1 MSETSTSGRQQ
12 LQQPTEETIHR
23 HEETIANLLLEK
35 REPIAIVGIGLR
47 FPGGSETP
55 EEFAGFLREGRSG
68 IRPIPED
75 RWDVAAFSADEG
87 ADDGAA
93 KGKIR
98 TVGGGFLD
106 QIDEFDA
113 AFFNISPKEAQ
124 YTDPQQRLLLETSWE
139 ALEHATI
146 DPTTLRGGN
155 GGVYVGAS
163 SVDYAFELDQLSSE
177 ELDGHLASG
186 ITFFPMSG
194 RLSYFLGW
202 RGPCMT
208 IDTACA
214 SSLTALHH
222 AVVGLRRRECDIAL
236 CAGVNAMHHPTT
248 SVIFSHANML
258 APDAQC
264 KTFDEAADGYVRA
277 EGCGALV
284 LKRLSDATR
293 DADTIIGLI
302 RGSAVGQDG
311 ASAGF
316 SVPNGNA
323 QERVIRAA
331 LTDAALEPADIQY
344 VEAHGTGT
352 PLGDPIEMGAI
363 GAVFAQSHTKDAPLV
378 VGSVKTNLGHMEPVA
393 GIVGVVK
400 TVLQMRERVIY
411 PHLNFTTPSGR
422 IPWDSYPVTVPTQCQ
437 PWRAANLR
445 AVVNS
450 FGFGGTIAAT
460 VLEQAPATAARTP
473 LAPGGGGH
481 VFTLSAKNKRSLRHQ
496 IDRYQHYLAEH
507 PDVDLGEL
515 CHTSNVGRAHFSL
528 RIAGVVEGR
537 QQLLELLDQQA
548 ARTAED
554 ASGPH
559 EIRKVA
565 FLFSGQGSQYP
576 GMGSTLYQQ
585 FPVFR
590 QWVDECD
597 RLFAEH
603 LGRSVRDIAF
613 GQTEHPEELHQ
624 TLYTQPALFTVE
636 FALAQLWLSWGIR
649 PNAMIGHSIGEVV
662 AAAVAGLFSLADAV
676 TVVAA
681 RARLMQSVSAP
692 GGMAAVPAPVAE
704 VSPLLAGYP
713 DLAIAAIN
721 SPDQCVVSGGKDSL
735 VAVAGVLTERGL
747 TVKHLPV
754 SHAFHSPLMIEVF
767 DEFRNAIKDVQFR
780 APKLTLI
787 SNLTGRVAR
796 PAEISTPDYW
806 VRHIGEPVD
815 FQAGM
820 HALER
825 RGQHVFIEL
834 GPSSALTALAKRCVQ
849 VTDHRWWSSLSRAD
863 QDGGS
868 IRRALVALY
877 LAGLPVRWSGVHHG
891 RPSAR
896 ITLPSYGFDR
906 KRYWLPISGA
916 RVSGPAADAM
926 SQHPLLG
933 AEVSTPGQ
941 LAAGVRE
948 FRTHLSPSHP
958 AYLADHAV
966 SGQVVFPGTGY
977 IEVLLAL
984 QDEVYGETRRALVDV
999 RINEPLFLDDK
1010 QMTDIRT
1017 RLTQETDGSATV
1029 RILSRAQ
1036 AKGEVVER
1044 CHASATLGV
1053 ASSGADGPGEA
1064 ARELRVRAAAARE
1077 PQEIRLTEELY
1088 LDFAAVGMEYGTEF
1102 QRIRSTTKYADDFA
1116 VSDLRGQPA
1125 TGMEQLP
1132 PAVLDGALHTIA
1144 TLADDGNNY
1153 LPIRFGEIRLFKK
1166 PKSEHLNVLLR
1177 LGGAEAAK
1185 TAGVDLSA
1193 DLLVLEDERPVAE
1206 ILGLGLKRVADTGV
1220 PRRSFLHEPAWVRR
1234 SQLPPA
1240 LEQPR
1245 HVLVVHH
1252 ADDDLSALTQRA
1264 AECSVQLSYAAT
1276 AQQAASLLRNHIPTD
1291 VCWFW
1296 RAGDGPIT
1304 ESSLR
1309 AECEHNYRDLL
1320 ELLSQLDE
1328 VGFGRDQRLWLVT
1341 ERGQWLP
1348 GDVVDLPAR
1357 PAPATLWGFGHVL
1370 LNERPA
1376 YRVTMVDLPSDGGET
1391 ELVTEWRTQD
1401 AGEFQLAYRDGHRY
1415 ARRLLPWRPARY
1427 GADNHALTIRE
1438 YGRFTNIT
1446 PVQVEDLAPVD
1457 DQIQVR
1463 VHAAGLNFK
1472 DVLNALGMLK
1482 EHAENQGIEYQP
1494 QPLGFECAGTV
1505 IAAGP
1510 AAEFE
1515 IGAEVIVNHAGLM
1528 RRRVTVPSAAAV
1540 RKPSRLTLT
1549 DAAGQASAYVTA
1561 YYALHHLAKIKKGD
1575 RILIHAAAG
1584 GVGQAAVQLARLA
1597 GAEVF
1602 ATASPHK
1609 WPLLREQGVQHIM
1622 NSRTV
1627 EFADDIERETD
1638 GAGVDIIL
1646 NSLNKEHIPAGLRS
1660 LAEHGRFIELGKV
1673 GVWTPE
1679 QVRVSRPDV
1688 SYHNFD
1694 LSELPEDEVVRL
1706 NKEILTIVADRITA
1720 GELDPITTT
1729 VYSLDEVDEAFGVL
1743 SRGANVGKLVI
1754 SFVDQA
1760 APEPREIIVK
1770 PDRTY
1775 LITGG
1780 LGAFGLVTADKLVSL
1795 GARHLAL
1802 VSRHAVPAADVR
1814 QLHDRLSKLA
1824 DVRVYQGDIG
1834 NAADV
1839 RRITEEL
1846 AASPYPV
1853 AGVIHAAGGL
1863 ADAPVSSQTWASID
1877 RLFQAKVYGSWL
1889 LHEASGSFP
1898 ELEFFVAYSS
1908 AAAVVG
1914 GASQAN
1920 YAAANSFLDNL
1931 MHRRVRGGL
1940 PGLSI
1945 NWGAMSQVG
1954 MSARLSEQ
1962 HVKALEHEGVR
1973 FFSPARAMRAL
1984 FTLLGGATVQLTA
1997 GECDWD
2003 RFVAAKPVA
2012 NALYQELTRSDTE
2025 TVEAINL
2032 DALLALP
2039 KDERLVDIDYF
2050 IRAKVAEVLH
2060 IPDVDDLDSHTDFAQ
2075 RGLDSLV
2082 AVELK
2087 NALEA
2092 GFGTPLPASV
2102 AFDYPTAKQLA
2113 EFIDQQLASAAA
2125 A

>member
-1 MSETSTSGRQQ
+1 MSDTSISGRHK
-12 LQQPTEETIHR
+12 LQPAEETVQR
-23 HEETIANLLLEK
+23 HEETITDLLLEK
-35 REPIAIVGIGLR
+35 CEPIAIVGVGLR

-55 EEFAGFLREGRSG
+55 AEFADFLREGRSG
-68 IRPIPED
+68 IRPIPEG
-75 RWDVAAFSADEG
+75 RWDVTAFSAD
-87 ADDGAA
+87 DSST

-124 YTDPQQRLLLETSWE
+124 YIDPQQRLLLETSWE
-139 ALEHATI
+139 ALEHANI
-146 DPTTLRGGN
+146 DPTILRGGN

-163 SVDYAFELDQLSSE
+163 SIDYAFELDQLSSE
-177 ELDGHLASG
+177 ELDGHLAAG
-186 ITFFPMSG
+186 ITSFPMSG

-208 IDTACA
+208 VDTACA
-214 SSLTALHH
+214 SSLTALHQ

-236 CAGVNAMHHPTT
+236 CAGVNALHHPTT

-264 KTFDEAADGYVRA
+264 KTFDDAANGYVRA

-284 LKRLSDATR
+284 LKRLSDAAQ
-293 DADTIIGLI
+293 DGDTIVALVK
-302 RGSAVGQDG
+302 GSAVGQDG

-363 GAVFAQSHTKDAPLV
+363 GNVFAQSHTKSAPLV
-378 VGSVKTNLGHMEPVA
+378 VGSVKTNVGHMEPVA
-393 GIVGVVK
+393 GIVSVVK
-400 TVLQMRERVIY
+400 TVLQMGEGLIY

-437 PWRAANLR
+437 PWKAATLR

-450 FGFGGTIAAT
+450 FGFGGTIAVA
-460 VLEQAPATAARTP
+460 VLEQAPASAATTP
-473 LAPGGGGH
+473 PTSVGGGH

-496 IDRYQHYLAEH
+496 IDRYQRHLANH
-507 PDVDLGEL
+507 PDGDLGDL
-515 CHTSNVGRAHFSL
+515 CYTSNVGRAHFAL
-528 RIAGVVEGR
+528 RIAGVVDNR
-537 QQLLELLDQQA
+537 QQLIELLDRQVT
-548 ARTAED
+548 RMAED
-554 ASGPH
+554 ASEPE

-565 FLFSGQGSQYP
+565 FLFSGQGSQHP
-576 GMGSTLYQQ
+576 GMGSALYQQ

-597 RLFAEH
+597 RLFADH
-603 LGRSVRDIAF
+603 LDTSVRDIAF
-613 GQTEHPEELHQ
+613 GQAGHPEALNQ

-649 PNAMIGHSIGEVV
+649 PNVMIGHSIGEVV
-662 AAAVAGLFSLADAV
+662 AALVAGVFSLADAV
-676 TVVAA
+676 TLVAA
-681 RARLMQSVSAP
+681 RARLMQSVSTP
-692 GGMAAVPAPVAE
+692 GGMAAVPAQADE
-704 VSPLLAGYP
+704 VRPLLAGYP

-721 SPDQCVVSGGKDSL
+721 SPDQCVISGGRDSL
-735 VAVAGVLTERGL
+735 SAVVGVLTERGL
-747 TVKHLPV
+747 TVKQLPV

-796 PAEISTPDYW
+796 PAEISNPDYW
-806 VRHIGEPVD
+806 VRHIGEPVN
-815 FQAGM
+815 FEASM

-825 RGQHVFIEL
+825 RGQHVFIEI
-834 GPSSALTALAKRCVQ
+834 GPSTALTALAKRCVT
-849 VTDHRWWSSLSRAD
+849 VADHRWWGSLSRTD

-877 LAGLPVRWSGVHHG
+877 LAGLPVRWPEFHHG
-891 RPSAR
+891 RSGTR
-896 ITLPSYGFDR
+896 ITLPRYGFDR
-906 KRYWLPISGA
+906 KRYWLPASGSRSA
-916 RVSGPAADAM
+916 GPAADTR
-926 SQHPLLG
+926 SHHPLLG
-933 AEVSTPGQ
+933 AEISTPDQ

-948 FRTHLSPSHP
+948 FHTQLSPHHP

-977 IEVLLAL
+977 VEVLLAL
-984 QDEVYGETRRALVDV
+984 QDRVYGETRRSLLDV
-999 RINEPLFLDDK
+999 RINEPLFLDDNR
-1010 QMTDIRT
+1010 MTEIRT
-1017 RLTQETDGSATV
+1017 RLAQETDGSATV
-1029 RILSRAQ
+1029 RIFSRAQ
-1036 AKGEVVER
+1036 TKGEVVER
-1044 CHASATLGV
+1044 CHASATVGV
-1053 ASSGADGPGEA
+1053 ASSGAEEPSEVS
-1064 ARELRVRAAAARE
+1064 RELRVRAAAAAE
-1077 PQEIRLTEELY
+1077 PEEVRLTEELY

-1102 QRIRSTTKYADDFA
+1102 QRIRSTTRYADDFA
-1116 VSDLRGQPA
+1116 VSALRGQHTA
-1125 TGMEQLP
+1125 GMEQLP

-1166 PKSEHLNVLLR
+1166 PKSEHLRVLLR
-1177 LGGAEAAK
+1177 LGGAEEAK
-1185 TAGVDLSA
+1185 AAGVDLSA
-1193 DLLVLEDERPVAE
+1193 DLLVLEDERPVTE
-1206 ILGLGLKRVADTGV
+1206 LLGLGLKRVADSSGA

-1240 LEQPR
+1240 IEQSR

-1252 ADDDLSALTQRA
+1252 AEADLTALAQRA
-1264 AECSVQLSYAAT
+1264 AECDVRLSYAAT
-1276 AQQAASLLRNHIPTD
+1276 AQQAANLLRDQSPTD

-1296 RAGDGPIT
+1296 RPGEGPIT

-1309 AECEHNYRDLL
+1309 VECEHNYRDLL
-1320 ELLSQLDE
+1320 ELLTQLDR
-1328 VGFGRDQRLWLVT
+1328 VGFGDDQRLWLVT
-1341 ERGQWLP
+1341 ERAQWLRD
-1348 GDVVDLPAR
+1348 DVVDARAR

-1370 LNERPA
+1370 LNERPT

-1391 ELVTEWRTQD
+1391 ELVNEWRTRD
-1401 AGEFQLAYRDGHRY
+1401 VGEFQLAYRDGHRY
-1415 ARRLLPWRPARY
+1415 VRRLLPLHPTRH
-1427 GADNHALTIRE
+1427 GDDNHALTIKE
-1438 YGRFTNIT
+1438 YGQFTNIK
-1446 PVQVEDLAPVD
+1446 PVVVEDLAPIG
-1457 DQIQVR
+1457 DQIHVR

-1482 EHAENQGIEYQP
+1482 EHAESQGIVYQSE
-1494 QPLGFECAGTV
+1494 PLGFECAGTV
-1505 IAAGP
+1505 ITAGP
-1510 AAEFE
+1510 TAEFE
-1515 IGAEVIVNHAGLM
+1515 VGAEVIVNHVGLM

-1540 RKPSRLTLT
+1540 RKPSRLSLA
-1549 DAAGQASAYVTA
+1549 DAAGLASAYVTA

-1609 WPLLREQGVQHIM
+1609 WHVLSAQGIRHIM

-1627 EFADDIERETD
+1627 EFADQIERLTD
-1638 GAGVDIIL
+1638 GTGVDIIL

-1673 GVWTPE
+1673 GVWSPE
-1679 QVRVSRPDV
+1679 QVRATRPDV
-1688 SYHNFD
+1688 IYHNFD
-1694 LSELPEDEVVRL
+1694 FSELPGDEVVRL
-1706 NKEILTIVADRITA
+1706 NKEILTTVTDRITA

-1729 VYSLDEVDEAFGVL
+1729 VYSLEEVDEAFGVL

-1754 SFVDQA
+1754 SFADEH
-1760 APEPREIIVK
+1760 APEPREITVK

-1780 LGAFGLVTADKLVSL
+1780 LGAFGLVTAEKLVSL
-1795 GARHLAL
+1795 GARHVAL
-1802 VSRHAVPAADVR
+1802 VSRQAVPAPDVR
-1814 QLHDRLSKLA
+1814 QLRDRLSELA
-1824 DVRVYQGDIG
+1824 DVTVYQGDIG
-1834 NAADV
+1834 DAVDMQ
-1839 RRITEEL
+1839 RITEEL
-1846 AASPYPV
+1846 AASQYPV

-1889 LHEASGSFP
+1889 LHEAIGSFT

-1908 AAAVVG
+1908 AASIVG
-1914 GASQAN
+1914 GAGQSN

-1940 PGLSI
+1940 PGLGI

-1954 MSARLSEQ
+1954 MSARLSDQ
-1962 HVKALEHEGVR
+1962 HIKALEHEGIR
-1973 FFSPARAMRAL
+1973 FFSPVKAMRTL
-1984 FTLLGGATVQLTA
+1984 LTLLGGATVQVTA

-2012 NALYQELTRSDTE
+2012 NTLYQELIRSGAESAEGID
-2025 TVEAINL
+2025 L
-2032 DALLALP
+2032 DALLVLP
-2039 KDERLVDIDYF
+2039 KDQRLADIDYI
-2050 IRAKVAEVLH
+2050 IRVKVAAVLH
-2060 IPDVDDLDSHTDFAQ
+2060 FPDVDDLDSHADFAQ

-2092 GFGTPLPASV
+2092 GFGIPLPASV

-2113 EFIDQQLASAAA
+2113 EFVDRQLAPAPAG
-2125 A
+2125 

>member
-1 MSETSTSGRQQ
+1 MSEESTSGQRE
-12 LQQPTEETIHR
+12 LQPAEETVQR
-23 HEETIANLLLEK
+23 HEETITNLFLEK

-55 EEFAGFLREGRSG
+55 DSETPEEFAEFLREGRSG

-75 RWDVAAFSADEG
+75 RWDVAAFR
-87 ADDGAA
+87 ADDDDSAA

-98 TVGGGFLD
+98 TIGGGFLD

-113 AFFNISPKEAQ
+113 AFFNISPMEAQ

-139 ALEHATI
+139 ALEHANI
-146 DPTTLRGGN
+146 DPTALRGGN

-163 SVDYAFELDQLSSE
+163 SIDYAFELDQLPSE
-177 ELDGHLASG
+177 ELDGHLAAG
-186 ITFFPMSG
+186 TTFFPMSG

-214 SSLTALHH
+214 SSLTALHQ

-236 CAGVNAMHHPTT
+236 CAGVNALHHPTT

-264 KTFDEAADGYVRA
+264 KTFDDAANGYVRA

-331 LTDAALEPADIQY
+331 LADAALEPADIQY

-363 GAVFAQSHTKDAPLV
+363 GNVFAKSHTKESPLV
-378 VGSVKTNLGHMEPVA
+378 VGSVKTNVGHMEPVA
-393 GIVGVVK
+393 GLVGVVK
-400 TVLQMRERVIY
+400 TVLQMGEGVIY

-422 IPWDSYPVTVPTQCQ
+422 IPWDTYPVTVPTHCV
-437 PWRAANLR
+437 PWTAANLR

-450 FGFGGTIAAT
+450 FGFGGTIAAA

-473 LAPGGGGH
+473 LAPAGGGH

-496 IDRYQHYLAEH
+496 IDRYQHYLTGH
-507 PDVDLGEL
+507 PDVDLGDL

-528 RIAGVVEGR
+528 RIAGVVDTR
-537 QQLLELLDQQA
+537 QQLAELLDRHA
-548 ARTAED
+548 ATAED
-554 ASGPH
+554 TSGPD

-576 GMGSTLYQQ
+576 GMGSALYQQ

-603 LGRSVRDIAF
+603 LDRSVRDIAF
-613 GQTEHPEELHQ
+613 GQTEQTEDLHQ
-624 TLYTQPALFTVE
+624 TLCTQPALFTVE
-636 FALAQLWLSWGIR
+636 YALAQLWLSWGIR
-649 PNAMIGHSIGEVV
+649 PNVMIGHSIGEVV

-676 TVVAA
+676 KLVAA
-681 RARLMQSVSAP
+681 RARLMQSASAP

-704 VSPLLAGYP
+704 VTPLLADYP

-721 SPDQCVVSGGKDSL
+721 APDQCVVSGGRDSL
-735 VAVAGVLTERGL
+735 AAVAGVLAKRDL

-754 SHAFHSPLMIEVF
+754 SHAFHSPLMIEVL

-825 RGQHVFIEL
+825 RGQHVFIEI
-834 GPSSALTALAKRCVQ
+834 GPSTALTGLAKRCVQ
-849 VTDHRWWSSLSRAD
+849 ATDHRWWSSLSRTD

-877 LAGLPVRWSGVHHG
+877 LAGLPVRWPGVHHG
-891 RPSAR
+891 RPGKK
-896 ITLPSYGFDR
+896 IILPSYGFDR
-906 KRYWLPISGA
+906 KRYWLPVSAG
-916 RVSGPAADAM
+916 RVSGPTADTN
-926 SQHPLLG
+926 HPLLG
-933 AEVSTPGQ
+933 AEISVPGQ

-948 FRTHLSPSHP
+948 FHTHLSPHHP

-977 IEVLLAL
+977 VEVLLAL
-984 QDEVYGETRRALVDV
+984 QDRVYGETRRPLVDV

-1010 QMTDIRT
+1010 RTTDVH
-1017 RLTQETDGSATV
+1017 TQLAQEADGSATV

-1044 CHASATLGV
+1044 CHATATLGV
-1053 ASSGADGPGEA
+1053 ASSGAGEPGEA
-1064 ARELRVRAAAARE
+1064 ARELRARAATATE
-1077 PQEIRLTEELY
+1077 PEEIRLTEELY
-1088 LDFAAVGMEYGTEF
+1088 LDFASVGMNYGAEF
-1102 QRIRSTTKYADDFA
+1102 QRIRSTTRYADDFA
-1116 VSDLRGQPA
+1116 VSDLRGQHTA
-1125 TGMEQLP
+1125 GLEQLP

-1153 LPIRFGEIRLFKK
+1153 LPVRFGQIRLFKK
-1166 PKSEHLNVLLR
+1166 PKSEHLRVLLR
-1177 LGGAEAAK
+1177 RHGAEEAK
-1185 TAGVDLSA
+1185 AAGVDLSA
-1193 DLLVLEDERPVAE
+1193 DLLVLEDERPVVE
-1206 ILGLGLKRVADTGV
+1206 LLGLGLKRLADSTGA
-1220 PRRSFLHEPAWVRR
+1220 PRRRFLHEPVWLRR

-1240 LEQPR
+1240 IEQSR

-1252 ADDDLSALTQRA
+1252 AEAGLTALAQRA
-1264 AECSVQLSYAAT
+1264 TECGVRLSCATT
-1276 AQQAASLLRNHIPTD
+1276 AQQAAELLRDQSPTD

-1296 RAGDGPIT
+1296 RAEDGPIT
-1304 ESSLR
+1304 ENSLR

-1320 ELLSQLDE
+1320 ELLTQLDDG
-1328 VGFGRDQRLWLVT
+1328 GFGRGQRLWLIT
-1341 ERGQWLP
+1341 KRAQWLP
-1348 GDVVDLPAR
+1348 GDVVDRPAR

-1370 LNERPA
+1370 LNEYPA

-1391 ELVTEWRTQD
+1391 ELVNEWRTQD

-1415 ARRLLPWRPARY
+1415 ARRLLPLRPAHH
-1427 GADNHALTIRE
+1427 GDGNHALTIRE

-1446 PVQVEDLAPVD
+1446 PVPVEDIAPVG

-1482 EHAENQGIEYQP
+1482 EHAESQGIEYQS

-1510 AAEFE
+1510 TAEFE
-1515 IGAEVIVNHAGLM
+1515 VGAEVIVNHVGLM
-1528 RRRVTVPSAAAV
+1528 RRWVTVPSSAAV
-1540 RKPSRLTLT
+1540 RKPSRLSLA
-1549 DAAGQASAYVTA
+1549 DAAGLASAYVTA

-1575 RILIHAAAG
+1575 RVLIHAAAG

-1609 WPLLREQGVQHIM
+1609 WPLLRGQGIRHIM

-1627 EFADDIERETD
+1627 EFAEEIERETD

-1679 QVRVSRPDV
+1679 QVSATRPDV
-1688 SYHNFD
+1688 HYHNFD

-1706 NKEILTIVADRITA
+1706 NKEILTTVADRIAA
-1720 GELDPITTT
+1720 GELDPIITT

-1754 SFVDQA
+1754 SFADRH
-1760 APEPREIIVK
+1760 APEPREITVK

-1780 LGAFGLVTADKLVSL
+1780 LGAFGLVTAEKLVSL

-1802 VSRHAVPAADVR
+1802 MSRHAVPAADAR
-1814 QLHDRLSKLA
+1814 QLHDRLSTLA

-1889 LHEASGSFP
+1889 LHEAAGSFT
-1898 ELEFFVAYSS
+1898 ELEFFVVYSS
-1908 AAAVVG
+1908 AASVIG
-1914 GASQAN
+1914 GASQSN

-1931 MHRRVRGGL
+1931 VHRRVRSGL
-1940 PGLSI
+1940 PGLGI

-1954 MSARLSEQ
+1954 MSARLSDQ
-1962 HVKALEHEGVR
+1962 HVKALEHEGIK
-1973 FFSPARAMRAL
+1973 FFTPAKAMRTL
-1984 FTLLGGATVQLTA
+1984 FTLLGGATVQVGA

-2003 RFVAAKPVA
+2003 RFVAAKPVV
-2012 NALYQELTRSDTE
+2012 NAFYQELIQSGAE
-2025 TVEAINL
+2025 TVEGVDL
-2032 DALLALP
+2032 DTLLALP
-2039 KDERLVDIDYF
+2039 KDQRLVDIDHF

-2060 IPDVDDLDSHTDFAQ
+2060 FPDVDDLDSHTDFAQ

-2092 GFGTPLPASV
+2092 GFGIPLPATI
-2102 AFDYPTAKQLA
+2102 AFDYPTAKQLS
-2113 EFIDQQLASAAA
+2113 EFIDQQLAPAPAA
-2125 A
+2125 